1 VAVETVLRV
10 AFVYV
15 LVWACFRILGKRELT
30 QMSPFELVTL
40 LFIPQLFSRALTRQD
55 YSMTNAVI
63 GATTLFTLVFLT
75 SAVSYRSDRFRRVIQ
90 ARPTV
95 LVHRGI
101 LIEEHLNRERIGPD
115 DIFSAMH
122 KVGLDRLE
130 QVEWA
135 ILEADGRI
143 ALIPIHAP
151 SQNSE
156 PEERHLRAGAGSGV
170 APTGNR

>member
-1 VAVETVLRV
+1 METIFRV

-15 LVWACFRILGKRELT
+15 FVWACFRILGKRELT

-63 GATTLFTLVFLT
+63 GASTLFLLVFLT
-75 SAVSYRSDRFRRVIQ
+75 SAASYRSRRFARIMQ

-95 LVHRGI
+95 LVRHGH
-101 LIEEHLNRERIGPD
+101 LVEEHLNRERIPAD

-122 KVGLDRLE
+122 KVGLVDLE

-135 ILEADGRI
+135 ILESDGKI
-143 ALIPIHAP
+143 ALIP
-151 SQNSE
+151 
-156 PEERHLRAGAGSGV
+156 RARSLAESSAHGH
-170 APTGNR
+170 

>member
-1 VAVETVLRV
+1 METVLRV
-10 AFVYV
+10 VFVYAFV
-15 LVWACFRILGKRELT
+15 WASFRVLGKRELT

-75 SAVSYRSDRFRRVIQ
+75 SAASYRVRPFARIVQ

-95 LVHRGI
+95 LAHRGT
-101 LIEEHLNRERIGPD
+101 LIEEHLNRERIAPE

-122 KVGLDRLE
+122 KVGLGRLE
-130 QVEWA
+130 EVEWA

-143 ALIPIHAP
+143 ALIPTRGAT
-151 SQNSE
+151 SSGAE
-156 PEERHLRAGAGSGV
+156 GEGRHLGVDVAGGAPPAG
-170 APTGNR
+170 RR